1 MPGKTN
7 SPFTSYGAIIGYLII
22 VKIALHLLLPE
33 YGIHRDE
40 YFYIAIGD
48 QFSLHN
54 LDVPPLTPLFLKL
67 FTTLFG
73 YSIKSIH
80 FASALC
86 GAISLLFA
94 CLITKEL
101 GGKKYAVL
109 MSGLF
114 FLFSGFLIF
123 GSIFTY
129 DSLDFLIW
137 VAVIYL
143 LVRLLK
149 TENPKLWIPVGIL
162 LGLGILNKLTILFLG
177 LAIFISLWF
186 VPERRQFKSK
196 WIWIAGL
203 ISVAFSIPFLI
214 WQFNH
219 DWYFI
224 DFATNYGGGLSYRAS
239 LPEFLWN
246 QIYPNNLINFPI
258 WATGLV
264 LLLFSSKWKQY
275 RFFGFAYLVL
285 FFLFYFL
292 GAKFYFLVP
301 FYTILL
307 SVASIKIEEWI
318 NNFGTERLKTKIV
331 KIILP
336 VVYVILSLPFVPM
349 AVPALPVEKFIA
361 YASMLGVDA
370 GVKYE
375 NQRINRLPQHFADRF
390 GWEEMVAEIAKV
402 YNNLPVEE
410 RDKFGIIT
418 ENWGE
423 ASAVHFYRDKYNLP
437 EPISLHGWY
446 YFETLRT
453 HEFKDRYVSFGFSEA
468 EVKSIF
474 EEVSREGVFTN
485 PYCMPHENN
494 REIFVCRRPK
504 FNLRQFWIVDRHIDP
519 HFINILRTEGVT
531 AAIAFFHD
539 ARGKDPSILLFS
551 ERQINALGYEFLSK
565 GEFNDA
571 IALFKLN
578 VEVYPA
584 SFNVY
589 DSLGEGYMENGD
601 YDLAIKNYQ
610 KSLELNPDNTNAT
623 KMLRE
628 IEKLRIPPSKG
639 D

>member
-1 MPGKTN
+1 MLSKSGLLTG
-7 SPFTSYGAIIGYLII
+7 YGAIIGCLVII
-22 VKIALHLLLPE
+22 KIAIHLLLPE
-33 YGIHRDE
+33 YGLHRDE

-48 QFSLHN
+48 QFSLYN

-73 YSIKSIH
+73 YSIKSVH

-86 GAISLLFA
+86 GAVSLLFA
-94 CLITKEL
+94 CLITREL

-143 LVRLLK
+143 LVRILRE
-149 TENPKLWIPVGIL
+149 ENSKLWILVGVL
-162 LGLGILNKLTILFLG
+162 LGFGILNKLTILFLG
-177 LAIFISLWF
+177 LAIFVSLWL
-186 VPERRQFKSK
+186 VPQRTHLKSK

-203 ISVAFSIPFLI
+203 ITALFSIPFVI
-214 WQFNH
+214 WQFQH

-246 QIYPNNLINFPI
+246 QLFPNNLMNFPV
-258 WATGLV
+258 WLTGLI
-264 LLLFSSKWKQY
+264 LLLFSSEWKRY

-318 NNFGTERLKTKIV
+318 NNLEVKRLKTKIV
-331 KIILP
+331 KIGLP
-336 VVYVILSLPFVPM
+336 AVYVALSLPYVPL
-349 AVPALPVEKFIA
+349 AVPALPVEKLVA

-375 NQRINRLPQHFADRF
+375 NNKINQLPQHFADRF
-390 GWEEMVAEIAKV
+390 GWDEMVAEIARV
-402 YNNLPVEE
+402 YNNLPADE
-410 RDKFGIIT
+410 RREFGIVT

-423 ASAVHFYRDKYNLP
+423 ASAVHYYKGQYRLP

-446 YFETLRT
+446 YFESLRT
-453 HEFKDRYVSFGFSEA
+453 YHFKEKYVAIGFSED
-468 EVKSIF
+468 ELNSIF
-474 EEVSREGVFTN
+474 EDVRQGGFFSNT
-485 PYCMPHENN
+485 YCMPHENN
-494 REIFVCRRPK
+494 QTIFVCQKPR
-504 FNLRQFWIVDRHIDP
+504 FNLRQAWIVDRRPDP
-519 HFINILRTEGVT
+519 HFMSLLRKDGVT
-531 AAIAFFHD
+531 AAIAYFHE
-539 ARGKDPSILLFS
+539 AREKDPSVLMFS
-551 ERQINALGYEFLSK
+551 ERQMNALGYEFLSK
-565 GEFNDA
+565 GKLADA

-578 VEVYPA
+578 VEVFPA
-584 SFNVY
+584 SSNVY
-589 DSLGEGYMENGD
+589 DSLGEGYMENGQ
-601 YDLAIKNYQ
+601 YDLAIQNYK
-610 KSLELNPDNTNAT
+610 KSLEMNSKNRNA
-623 KMLRE
+623 
-628 IEKLRIPPSKG
+628 IEKLNELEELKRKE
-639 D
+639 